1 MNNWIIGAIIW
12 IALSIIVGLVFSAF
26 ARASRERE

>member
-12 IALSIIVGLVFSAF
+12 IVLSIIVGLVFSAF
-26 ARASRERE
+26 ARASGDEM